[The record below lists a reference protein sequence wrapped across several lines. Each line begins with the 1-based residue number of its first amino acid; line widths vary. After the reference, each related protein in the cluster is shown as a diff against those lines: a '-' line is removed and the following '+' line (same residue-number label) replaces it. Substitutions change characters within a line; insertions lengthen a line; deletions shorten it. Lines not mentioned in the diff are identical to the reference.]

1 MTLLGHNGA
10 GKSTLIAYLLG
21 FYSRQDQH
29 PFLPHFAEHIAPL
42 NRAATGYAP
51 EAAWLTAK
59 ACAADYLS
67 LMANLRGVK
76 NYDPKRLFERVGLH
90 ASLTAPIK
98 TYSKGMKQR
107 LLLAIALLG
116 DMETLI
122 LDEPTSGLDPFGRE
136 EIESL
141 LVDLAKNHKMITCTH
156 SLELAYKLQDE
167 VWILCEGMIARK
179 EKFNDINELEKAF
192 FALRPAH
199 ID

>member
-10 GKSTLIAYLLG
+10 GKSTLISYLLG
-21 FYSRQDQH
+21 FYNRLDQH

-42 NRAATGYAP
+42 DRRDAGYAP
-51 EAAWLTAK
+51 ESAWLTAK

-67 LMANLRGVK
+67 LMASLRGVK
-76 NYDPKRLFERVGLH
+76 SYDTAALFDRVGLK
-90 ASLTAPIK
+90 ADPLKPIK

-116 DMETLI
+116 EPRTLV

-141 LVDLAKNHKMITCTH
+141 LVDLSKTHKLIVCTH
-156 SLELAYKLQDE
+156 SLELASKLGDE
-167 VWILCEGMIARK
+167 VWILREGEIVAKKRF
-179 EKFNDINELEKAF
+179 ETFEALERDF
-192 FALRPAH
+192 FALRPARV
-199 ID
+199 D